1 MNEKR
6 GRERSMKF
14 VLGMAAIAA
23 GIALMAGT
31 AQADIT
37 VGFVTSLSGSGSSI
51 GIPYGRGMDAAYEYA
66 GSVDG
71 QKIKLIRLD
80 DGTDPSAAARD
91 ARKLIED
98 DKVDILIGTATTPSA
113 SAMMAVA
120 NELKVPMISLSP
132 LKASQSADAWGIS
145 IVQPPPFMVSVPV
158 ERMVRDGVKTVGF
171 IGFSDAW
178 GDLVYSG
185 AKKAADAG
193 KIKLVAAERYARTD
207 TSVTGQALKIF
218 AAHPDAVLIGG
229 SGTQAALPIL
239 ALAQLGYKGKF
250 YGTPALLNADF
261 IRVGGKAAE
270 GVVVSAGPVLVAHQ
284 LPDNSYAKKISL
296 TFLAAY
302 QKATGTV
309 STNAFSPYA
318 FDTWVIF
325 LDAAKRALKEAK
337 PGTTAFRT
345 ALKNAIF
352 ATKDVDGTNGI
363 YNCHPSSA
371 YCSDQRGLILV
382 RLVGGKWQYA
392 P

>member
-1 MNEKR
+1 MQSY
-6 GRERSMKF
+6 RS
-14 VLGMAAIAA
+14 IAA
-23 GIALMAGT
+23 VAAAVMMAGGT
-31 AQADIT
+31 AHADIT

-51 GIPYGRGMDAAYEYA
+51 GIPYGRGMDAAYAYA
-66 GSVDG
+66 DTIDG
-71 QKIKLIRLD
+71 QKIKLVRLD
-80 DGTDPSAAARD
+80 DSTDPSTAARD

-132 LKASQSADAWGIS
+132 LKASQSSDAWGIS
-145 IVQPPPFMVSVPV
+145 VVQPPPLMVSVPV

-185 AKKAADAG
+185 AKRAADAG

-207 TSVTGQALKIF
+207 TSVTGQALKVF

-261 IRVGGKAAE
+261 IRLGGKAAE
-270 GVVVSAGPVLVAHQ
+270 GVVVSAGPVMVAAQ
-284 LPDNSYAKKISL
+284 LPADHYAKKISL
-296 TFLAAY
+296 TFFDDY
-302 QKATGTV
+302 KKATGQV

-318 FDTWVIF
+318 FDTWILF
-325 LDAAKRALKEAK
+325 LDAAKRALPKAK
-337 PGTTAFRT
+337 PGTPEFRT
-345 ALKNAIF
+345 ALREAIF
-352 ATKDVDGTNGI
+352 ATKGVAGTNGI
-363 YNCHPSSA
+363 YNCHPGSA
-371 YCSDQRGLILV
+371 YCSDQRGLVLV
-382 RLVGGKWQYA
+382 RLVDGKWTYA

>member
-1 MNEKR
+1 MR
-6 GRERSMKF
+6 WYCSI
-14 VLGMAAIAA
+14 AAIAA
-23 GIALMAGT
+23 AAMMAGGT
-31 AQADIT
+31 ARADIT
-37 VGFVTSLSGSGSSI
+37 VGFVTSLSGPGASI

-66 GSVDG
+66 DTVDG

-80 DGTDPSAAARD
+80 DGTDPSTAARD

-132 LKASQSADAWGIS
+132 LKASQSSDAWGIS
-145 IVQPPPFMVSVPV
+145 VVQPPPLMVSVPV

-178 GDLVYSG
+178 GDLVYGG
-185 AKKAADAG
+185 AKRAADAG

-239 ALAQLGYKGKF
+239 ALAQLGYNGKF

-261 IRVGGKAAE
+261 IRLGGKAAE
-270 GVVVSAGPVLVAHQ
+270 GVVVSAGPVMVAAQ
-284 LPDNSYAKKISL
+284 LPADHYAKKISL
-296 TFLAAY
+296 TFFDAY
-302 QKATGTV
+302 KKATGQV

-318 FDTWVIF
+318 FDTWVLF
-325 LDAAKRALKEAK
+325 LDAAKRALPKAK
-337 PGTTAFRT
+337 PGTPEFRA
-345 ALKNAIF
+345 ALRDAIF
-352 ATKDVDGTNGI
+352 TTKDVDGTNGI
-363 YNCHPSSA
+363 YNCHPGSA
-371 YCSDQRGLILV
+371 YCSDQRGLVLV
-382 RLVGGKWQYA
+382 RLVDGKWTYA